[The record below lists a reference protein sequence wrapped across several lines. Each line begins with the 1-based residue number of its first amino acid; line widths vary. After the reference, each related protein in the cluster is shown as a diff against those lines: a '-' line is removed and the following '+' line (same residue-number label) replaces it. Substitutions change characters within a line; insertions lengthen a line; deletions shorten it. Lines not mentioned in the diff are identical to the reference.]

1 MRTFVA
7 GGAGFI
13 GSSTLVDRLLDDG
26 DTVVPFDNFSTGH
39 ERVAHYRMMPKMGP
53 PETTIR
59 EYPGSARSWA
69 VEFSEFLD
77 DIRSGRERSTG
88 LDAARSASSVTEQIY
103 TRSGYHGAASVDA
116 RS

>member
-59 EYPGSARSWA
+59 EYPGSARSS
-69 VEFSEFLD
+69 FQS
-77 DIRSGRERSTG
+77 SSTTFAPG
-88 LDAARSASSVTEQIY
+88 VNGPPDSTRRDPPSSVTEQIY